1 MEGKNSVVSCKRSS
15 SFISSKSGS
24 GGRRYFLSNGGMMVD
39 EESRETGETGGDL
52 VAAGSE
58 GTRSPL
64 SIPSEI
70 IAAPGF
76 PCGSSGSG
84 GYVTRCG
91 LLICRGV
98 TAGDGCWKAGSG
110 GRK

>member
-1 MEGKNSVVSCKRSS
+1 
-15 SFISSKSGS
+15 
-24 GGRRYFLSNGGMMVD
+24 MVD
-39 EESRETGETGGDL
+39 VESRETGETGGDL

-70 IAAPGF
+70 VAAPGF

-84 GYVTRCG
+84 GCVTRCV

-110 GRK
+110 GRKRASCSGEVVDGSKDGAGNSGGGEMVRW